1 MKARLSS
8 LLERRNRISTQL
20 YLAIGGAVA
29 FTLAASLVGWFS
41 FNRVGE
47 AQSRVNDSSVPELV
61 AAFGVAQHSGTLV
74 VAAPRIDHGGNTRG
88 IAGRFGRY
96 YRIA

>member
-1 MKARLSS
+1 MQARLMS

-20 YLAIGGAVA
+20 YLAIGGGVVM
-29 FTLAASLVGWFS
+29 TLTASLVGWFS

-47 AQSRVNDSSVPELV
+47 AQGRVNENSVPALV

-74 VAAPRIDHGGNTRG
+74 VAAP
-88 IAGRFGRY
+88 A
-96 YRIA
+96 